1 MFGAAKNSMYATGQ
15 APKKSK
21 TNCPRRYALHTL
33 ESSKMQTPCDVKIYI
48 NKHTSV
54 PIEFCDT
61 REATH
66 TQTRQIHAYRI
77 LYCREKVNHNFQ
89 YEKSVCLEC
98 KDAGVTASRCQIMA
112 TNDREHSQGQSGSP
126 VPPRS
131 LPWLALP
138 LCPFCV
144 PELQPRI
151 PLGPTLCCLHSL
163 MVNICPLSDRSP
175 LFIRPYLPLF
185 PLLP

>member
-1 MFGAAKNSMYATGQ
+1 MYATGQ

-89 YEKSVCLEC
+89 YEKSVFGMQGCRGHSITMSNHGYKRQGTL
-98 KDAGVTASRCQIMA
+98 ARSVSFASA
-112 TNDREHSQGQSGSP
+112 TSLSSLARTPSLSLLCSRTPTSYPPGS
-126 VPPRS
+126 
-131 LPWLALP
+131 
-138 LCPFCV
+138 
-144 PELQPRI
+144 
-151 PLGPTLCCLHSL
+151 HSL
-163 MVNICPLSDRSP
+163 LPALAHGQHLSP
-175 LFIRPYLPLF
+175 L
-185 PLLP
+185 